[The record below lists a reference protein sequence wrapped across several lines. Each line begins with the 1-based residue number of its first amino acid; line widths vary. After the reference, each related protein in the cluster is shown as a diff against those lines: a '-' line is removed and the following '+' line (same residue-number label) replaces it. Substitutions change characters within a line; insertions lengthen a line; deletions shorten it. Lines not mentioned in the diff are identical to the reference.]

1 MQEFPSQT
9 KGDTVDLDES
19 SQNQAPDVQL
29 TPETVDLDEGRQNE
43 VIENKRPPFVLEES
57 QEKTRARLA
66 MGLLLLLGGSLI
78 GIAVYIALN
87 KDDVTNRE
95 LITLVW
101 TSLVTLASSALGFYF
116 GSKGN

>member
-1 MQEFPSQT
+1 MQEFPSQPE
-9 KGDTVDLDES
+9 GDTAELEKAR
-19 SQNQAPDVQL
+19 QNQAPDMQL
-29 TPETVDLDEGRQNE
+29 TPETVDLDEGNQNQ
-43 VIENKRPPFVLEES
+43 VIEDKRSPFVLEES

-66 MGLLLLLGGSLI
+66 TGLLFLLGGSLF

-95 LITLVW
+95 LITLIW